1 MNKHGEG
8 FEHLRENF
16 PKLGDAKLK
25 EGIFIG
31 PQIREIVN
39 VLFLHLMME
48 NEKSAWLT
56 FTAGC
61 LNFLGDVKAE
71 SYKELVED
79 LLHTSQIVECN
90 ISLKIHFLHSHLDF
104 LPPNL
109 GAISDKHGER
119 FHQDI
124 STMEKR

>member
-1 MNKHGEG
+1 
-8 FEHLRENF
+8 LRDKF

-25 EGIFIG
+25 EGIFTG

-39 VLFLHLMME
+39 VLFLHLTTE

-61 LNFLGDVKAE
+61 LSFLGDVKAE
-71 SYKELVED
+71 SYMELDED
-79 LLHTSQIVECN
+79 LLHACQTVGCN
-90 ISLKIHFLHSHLDF
+90 ISLKVHFLHPHLDF

-124 STMEKR
+124 STMEKRYAGK